1 MSKQVETVPVAGE
14 GADTA
19 VVTGQGSDVPVVDR
33 GLVAQLVGEAQRQGL
48 PVDGE
53 GGLLAELTRLVV
65 ESALEG
71 EITDH
76 LGYDKHERGGSVDGN
91 ARNGTRT
98 KTVLSKAGPV
108 QVDVP
113 RDRAGTRAEDR
124 REAAASARVDRGHR
138 VVVVGPRDDPWR
150 YQCASGRRVW
160 LGGVEDYD
168 LDDDRQGA

>member
-14 GADTA
+14 GADAA

-33 GLVAQLVGEAQRQGL
+33 GLVAQLVGEAQRPGL

-98 KTVLSKAGPV
+98 KTVLSKAGPG
-108 QVDVP
+108 P
-113 RDRAGTRAEDR
+113 GRCPAGPCRHSSR
-124 REAAASARVDRGHR
+124 RSSRSGS
-138 VVVVGPRDDPWR
+138 VG
-150 YQCASGRRVW
+150 SGRSRTSCCRCWPAV
-160 LGGVEDYD
+160 
-168 LDDDRQGA
+168 

>member
-33 GLVAQLVGEAQRQGL
+33 GLVAQLVGEAQRPGL

-98 KTVLSKAGPV
+98 KTVLSKAGPG
-108 QVDVP
+108 P
-113 RDRAGTRAEDR
+113 GRCPAGPCRHLRAEDR
-124 REAAASARVDRGHR
+124 REAAASG
-138 VVVVGPRDDPWR
+138 
-150 YQCASGRRVW
+150 SGRSRTSCCRCRR
-160 LGGVEDYD
+160 GG
-168 LDDDRQGA
+168 